1 MIFVGIVVV
10 VLVEGEGAELG
21 PEDCDGDPVGLVAGP
36 KAGDGDPDGLV
47 AGPDEAGVLVPDE
60 GEPVLGAPLG
70 VDELLGDIELGLEL
84 VVEVLW
90 DSNCCS

>member
-1 MIFVGIVVV
+1 MIFVGIGVV
-10 VLVEGEGAELG
+10 VLVVGEGAELG
-21 PEDCDGDPVGLVAGP
+21 PEDGLVAGP
-36 KAGDGDPDGLV
+36 EAGDADPDGLV

-70 VDELLGDIELGLEL
+70 VDELLGDMELGLEVV

-90 DSNCCS
+90 DSNCWS

>member
-1 MIFVGIVVV
+1 MIFVGIGLV
-10 VLVEGEGAELG
+10 VLVVGEGAELG
-21 PEDCDGDPVGLVAGP
+21 PE
-36 KAGDGDPDGLV
+36 DGLV

-70 VDELLGDIELGLEL
+70 VDELLGDMELGLEVV

-90 DSNCCS
+90 DSNCWS